1 MKSEDTCG
9 KVTKWQRRAQA
20 FATEADHWRMEFE
33 KLQGDAL
40 GVRAERNTLLAWK
53 ARVQEA
59 WERVFLASVTLEAQP
74 TVTMCK
80 DSWDALRQ
88 AIEGGVKPE
97 EEEYNVG
104 MGDDLIISEIAK
116 CDVMCRNCHTK
127 LHWEI
132 GNQLK

>member
-88 AIEGGVKPE
+88 AIEGGVK
-97 EEEYNVG
+97 
-104 MGDDLIISEIAK
+104 
-116 CDVMCRNCHTK
+116 
-127 LHWEI
+127 
-132 GNQLK
+132 

>member
-1 MKSEDTCG
+1 
-9 KVTKWQRRAQA
+9 
-20 FATEADHWRMEFE
+20 MEFE

-88 AIEGGVKPE
+88 AIESGVKPE
-97 EEEYNVG
+97 EEE
-104 MGDDLIISEIAK
+104 EK
-116 CDVMCRNCHTK
+116 
-127 LHWEI
+127 
-132 GNQLK
+132 